1 MGCVSGWALGPE
13 VAPKEAKIQIYPT
26 AGLHS
31 RQPHLSPAFASE
43 AATFL
48 SRRCDLP
55 SRLWGK
61 RGWMWGQGREVF
73 LTATAAVIITATIY
87 STLKESRLILRTSFG
102 VDCLITTTLPMGKLR
117 LKERTSPA
125 HTTRKQ
131 NLVSP
136 VPKSMLPQESGT
148 HNWNH

>member
-1 MGCVSGWALGPE
+1 
-13 VAPKEAKIQIYPT
+13 
-26 AGLHS
+26 
-31 RQPHLSPAFASE
+31 
-43 AATFL
+43 
-48 SRRCDLP
+48 
-55 SRLWGK
+55 
-61 RGWMWGQGREVF
+61 MWGQGREVF

-102 VDCLITTTLPMGKLR
+102 VDSLITTTLPMGKLR
-117 LKERTSPA
+117 LKERISPA

-148 HNWNH
+148 HN